1 MNKNRI
7 IVLIVFFNIVVFHA
21 QKIEGKITYL
31 ASSKKALN
39 YIQKDD
45 KKDKKNTRHH
55 VNKIYKN
62 AKNISV
68 VLLFNNKISKYYA
81 LDKMDL
87 SSKESINYT
96 HIMAGGEKKYY
107 TYNDIM
113 GYNNNTL
120 DCFLLGECFLIENI
134 IPKWEFKQETK
145 IIQGFKCYKAVLRNK
160 NNNKINLEA
169 WYTPKIPY
177 QYGVLDYYGLP
188 GLILEINKNTFTI
201 TATKIEL
208 NPLEKIKIEEPK
220 GFKKLSYKEFKE
232 ILKKN
237 SPFKD

>member
-1 MNKNRI
+1 MKNTLFI
-7 IVLIVFFNIVVFHA
+7 LIFFFYLTPIFS

-31 ASSKKALN
+31 ATSKNAIK
-39 YIQKDD
+39 YIKE
-45 KKDKKNTRHH
+45 KKTKKSA
-55 VNKIYKN
+55 VIDIYKR
-62 AKNISV
+62 AKDVEV
-68 VLLFNNKISKYYA
+68 VLKFNETISEYYTLEKIDLDNKNGY
-81 LDKMDL
+81 
-87 SSKESINYT
+87 NFT

-107 TYNDIM
+107 TYNSTM
-113 GYNNNTL
+113 KYKNETL
-120 DCFLLGECFLIENI
+120 DCYLLGDCFLIENNL
-134 IPKWEFKQETK
+134 PKWNLKQDTK
-145 IIQGFKCYKAVLRNK
+145 KIQGFLCYKAILNNPR
-160 NNNKINLEA
+160 NNKIILEA

-177 QYGVLDYYGLP
+177 QYGVMNYYGLP